1 MKKRPFVEKR
11 ARALRDRD
19 FHVLALGYYLWESP
33 SAQTVRIPVDY
44 MEKVV
49 AFFLQHNPFAP
60 IQKLGM
66 TGLSLGAVYPLL
78 CALYL
83 PEIFCVAA
91 VFGFDFVMNGCKNA
105 LLG

>member
-1 MKKRPFVEKR
+1 MCWRWVTTCGSRRLHRRCASRWIIWKK
-11 ARALRDRD
+11 
-19 FHVLALGYYLWESP
+19 LWH
-33 SAQTVRIPVDY
+33 
-44 MEKVV
+44 
-49 AFFLQHNPFAP
+49 FFLQHNPFAP
-60 IQKLGM
+60 IQKIGM
-66 TGLSLGAVYPLL
+66 TGLSLGAVYTLL

>member
-1 MKKRPFVEKR
+1 MKKRPFAEKR

-33 SAQTVRIPVDY
+33 SAQTVRI
-44 MEKVV
+44 
-49 AFFLQHNPFAP
+49 
-60 IQKLGM
+60 
-66 TGLSLGAVYPLL
+66 
-78 CALYL
+78 
-83 PEIFCVAA
+83 A

>member
-60 IQKLGM
+60 IQKIGM
-66 TGLSLGAVYPLL
+66 TGLSLGAVYTLL

>member
-1 MKKRPFVEKR
+1 M
-11 ARALRDRD
+11 
-19 FHVLALGYYLWESP
+19 
-33 SAQTVRIPVDY
+33 
-44 MEKVV
+44 
-49 AFFLQHNPFAP
+49 QHNPFAP
-60 IQKLGM
+60 IQKIGM
-66 TGLSLGAVYPLL
+66 TGLSLGAVYTLL

>member
-44 MEKVV
+44 MEKAV
-49 AFFLQHNPFAP
+49 AFFCSIILR
-60 IQKLGM
+60 
-66 TGLSLGAVYPLL
+66 YP
-78 CALYL
+78 
-83 PEIFCVAA
+83 
-91 VFGFDFVMNGCKNA
+91 
-105 LLG
+105 

>member
-44 MEKVV
+44 MEK
-49 AFFLQHNPFAP
+49 ALIIFFL
-60 IQKLGM
+60 L
-66 TGLSLGAVYPLL
+66 
-78 CALYL
+78 
-83 PEIFCVAA
+83 
-91 VFGFDFVMNGCKNA
+91 
-105 LLG
+105 

>member
-33 SAQTVRIPVDY
+33 SAQTVRIPVGLY
-44 MEKVV
+44 GKSCGI
-49 AFFLQHNPFAP
+49 FLQHNPFAP
-60 IQKLGM
+60 IQKIGM
-66 TGLSLGAVYPLL
+66 TGLSLGAVYTLL

-91 VFGFDFVMNGCKNA
+91 VFEFDFVMNGCKNA